1 MGHIKNLLVS
11 TLGGIHF
18 LMEIIRST
26 LQMLFLIMLL
36 GYILILISLSNN
48 HQQTQVQTQ
57 TIFQQLD
64 GHRAPPSP
72 LLDVA
77 FVL

>member
-1 MGHIKNLLVS
+1 MILLVAIMAS
-11 TLGGIHF
+11 GPQTAVFITTLRGH
-18 LMEIIRST
+18 
-26 LQMLFLIMLL
+26 LL
-36 GYILILISLSNN
+36 ILILEKKQAS
-48 HQQTQVQTQ
+48 QQTQVQTQ